1 MEEARHD
8 SRWPLLCLGIGALA
22 LAWSAVRPH
31 DYFTWFLEVLPVL
44 IAVPLLFLLYPK
56 LRFTN
61 LLYFLILLHAVVLMV
76 GGHYTYAEVPL
87 FNWLRDTF
95 HLARNHYDRLGHF
108 MQGFV
113 PAILAR
119 EILVRKL
126 PLKGSRWLP
135 FLVVCVCLAV
145 SACYELFE
153 WAVALVTGSASTEF
167 LGTQGDVWDTQ
178 WDMFMCLVGATVAL
192 LTLSKCHQR
201 QLDAMPPE
209 SRT

>member
-1 MEEARHD
+1 MSRE
-8 SRWPLLCLGIGALA
+8 SRWPIAFLGIGALV
-22 LAWSAVRPH
+22 LAWSAVKPL

-44 IAVPLLFLLYPK
+44 IAVPLLFMLYPRLK
-56 LRFTN
+56 FTT

-87 FNWLRDTF
+87 FNWLKDAF
-95 HLARNHYDRLGHF
+95 HLARNDYDRVGHF

-119 EILVRKL
+119 EVLIRRS

-135 FLVVCVCLAV
+135 FLVICVCLAV

-153 WAVALVTGSASTEF
+153 WAVALATGAASTDF

-178 WDMFMCLVGATVAL
+178 WDMFMCLVGAATAL
-192 LTLSKCHQR
+192 LTLSRFHQH
-201 QLDAMPPE
+201 QLDALE
-209 SRT
+209 E